1 MSQRVETI
9 LKRIQ
14 SSIIWKD
21 GEYMIDIYNEGN
33 KELNYFNTDDL
44 FFVETN
50 LKRKF
55 KIINSG
61 DDRFDAIEMKE
72 QLKGENK

>member
-1 MSQRVETI
+1 MSQRGETI